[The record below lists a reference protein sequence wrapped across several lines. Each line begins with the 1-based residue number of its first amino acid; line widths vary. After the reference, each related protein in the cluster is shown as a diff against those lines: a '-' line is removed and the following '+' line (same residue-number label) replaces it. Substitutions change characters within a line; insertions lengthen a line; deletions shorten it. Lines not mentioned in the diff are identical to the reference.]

1 MSVTEQHTRTFRT
14 ALTVAAACA
23 ATALTLS
30 VASPAQAQ
38 AGADETPKLR
48 EGGVPEALWNY
59 VNSPGAV
66 SGANDWSCEPTA
78 EHPEPVVM
86 LPGTFFNL
94 GANFV
99 KAAPR
104 LKNAGYCVYA
114 LNYGQTPASLG
125 RVGGLG
131 PNRESAAQLDAFVDK
146 VLASTGA
153 SKVDIVG
160 HSLGGNV
167 PMWWM
172 KKMGGARK
180 VDNYVGWAPSSHG
193 TDLNGI
199 VGLGTKLNLMGFVT
213 HLSNVAGFPG
223 VIEQTN
229 TSDYTRELWADG
241 DTVPSGPRYTVV
253 MTKYDTV
260 VTPYATQALKG
271 DKVDNVLLQDVCP
284 NDRAGHMGL
293 FNDDPTLQIT
303 MNALADGPSDFK
315 PECRDFGLQLL

>member
-1 MSVTEQHTRTFRT
+1 MPVTDPSPRRPRSRK
-14 ALTVAAACA
+14 ALAAAAVCA
-23 ATALTLS
+23 STVLTLS
-30 VASPAQAQ
+30 AALPAH
-38 AGADETPKLR
+38 ADDAERLP
-48 EGGVPEALWNY
+48 EGGVAQALANY
-59 VNSPGAV
+59 VSSPGAV
-66 SGANDWSCEPTA
+66 AGANDWSCRPSA
-78 EHPEPVVM
+78 EHPEPVVL
-86 LPGTFFNL
+86 LPGTFFNI

-114 LNYGQTPASLG
+114 MNYGFTSASLG

-146 VLASTGA
+146 TLASTGA
-153 SKVDIVG
+153 KKVNIVG

-172 KKMGGARK
+172 KKMGGAKK

-199 VGLGTKLNLMGFVT
+199 VGLGSALNLMGFVT
-213 HLSNVAGFPG
+213 RLSDVGQFPG
-223 VIEQTN
+223 VIEQTA
-229 TSDYTRELWADG
+229 TSEYTREMWADG
-241 DTVPSGPRYTVV
+241 DTVPDGPHYTVV

-271 DKVDNVLLQDVCP
+271 KDVDNVLLQDACP
-284 NDRAGHMGL
+284 DDRAGHMGL

-303 MNALADGPSDFK
+303 MNALADGPADFR
-315 PECRDFGLQLL
+315 PRCRGYGLQLL

>member
-1 MSVTEQHTRTFRT
+1 MPVTDESPRRPRSRK
-14 ALTVAAACA
+14 ALAAAAVCA
-23 ATALTLS
+23 STVLTLS
-30 VASPAQAQ
+30 AALPAH
-38 AGADETPKLR
+38 ADDAERLP
-48 EGGVPEALWNY
+48 EGGVAQALANY
-59 VNSPGAV
+59 VSSPGAV
-66 SGANDWSCEPTA
+66 PGANDWSCRPSA
-78 EHPEPVVM
+78 EHPEPVVL
-86 LPGTFFNL
+86 LPGTFFNI

-114 LNYGQTPASLG
+114 MNYGFTSVSLG

-146 VLASTGA
+146 TLASTGA
-153 SKVDIVG
+153 KKVNIVG

-172 KKMGGARK
+172 KKMGGAKK

-199 VGLGTKLNLMGFVT
+199 VGLGSALNLMGFVT
-213 HLSNVAGFPG
+213 RLSDVGQFPG
-223 VIEQTN
+223 VIEQTAG
-229 TSDYTRELWADG
+229 SEYTREMWADG
-241 DTVPSGPRYTVV
+241 DTVPDGPRYTVV

-271 DKVDNVLLQDVCP
+271 KDVDNVLLQDACP
-284 NDRAGHMGL
+284 DDRAGHMGL

-303 MNALADGPSDFK
+303 MNALADGPADFK
-315 PECRDFGLQLL
+315 PRCRGYGLQLL